1 MEKAARRRLFYGGK
15 YAVPRPYS
23 DELLQ
28 FRCGLSPI
36 DTLAQNTALV
46 ITRKSQPRLLTA
58 PAKPRTIR
66 QPLHHKDMPMRP
78 LTLTLALLAAAA
90 HGLELPHH
98 HPPAAAWLTAE
109 QFSAAIAQV
118 PPDTMPLLED
128 TLTAPWLQT
137 PELPPLPHSAVA
149 RAAAHEA
156 VRQYLQDRADA
167 GETAAQFRLGQ
178 WYASAA
184 DYPAARS
191 WYEKA
196 APDPRA
202 QTALALLD
210 LREVGKL
217 RARGEK
223 AAAKTLREQAIEQLN
238 RTIRHQYAPAH
249 FWLGYIATEDGAGAF
264 AGYDWSRAVK
274 QQHPDAMVG
283 QGLIYLLPDAVDA
296 DRINIHATYDYHLR
310 TPQYYWGQAIA
321 FSKAKNPLAE
331 FLLQLATKPGDRP
344 SYSTTRSLFL
354 DYYSAYDS
362 KKTGKWLRDLDRWP
376 PPHDRIARQCPAK
389 SMWLEPLELDLPK
402 PASTSHPTSPDPAT
416 MRYWQTRGDTP
427 INWQV

>member
-128 TLTAPWLQT
+128 TLTAP
-137 PELPPLPHSAVA
+137 
-149 RAAAHEA
+149 
-156 VRQYLQDRADA
+156 
-167 GETAAQFRLGQ
+167 
-178 WYASAA
+178 
-184 DYPAARS
+184 
-191 WYEKA
+191 
-196 APDPRA
+196 
-202 QTALALLD
+202 
-210 LREVGKL
+210 
-217 RARGEK
+217 
-223 AAAKTLREQAIEQLN
+223 
-238 RTIRHQYAPAH
+238 
-249 FWLGYIATEDGAGAF
+249 
-264 AGYDWSRAVK
+264 
-274 QQHPDAMVG
+274 
-283 QGLIYLLPDAVDA
+283 
-296 DRINIHATYDYHLR
+296 
-310 TPQYYWGQAIA
+310 
-321 FSKAKNPLAE
+321 
-331 FLLQLATKPGDRP
+331 
-344 SYSTTRSLFL
+344 
-354 DYYSAYDS
+354 
-362 KKTGKWLRDLDRWP
+362 
-376 PPHDRIARQCPAK
+376 
-389 SMWLEPLELDLPK
+389 
-402 PASTSHPTSPDPAT
+402 
-416 MRYWQTRGDTP
+416 
-427 INWQV
+427 